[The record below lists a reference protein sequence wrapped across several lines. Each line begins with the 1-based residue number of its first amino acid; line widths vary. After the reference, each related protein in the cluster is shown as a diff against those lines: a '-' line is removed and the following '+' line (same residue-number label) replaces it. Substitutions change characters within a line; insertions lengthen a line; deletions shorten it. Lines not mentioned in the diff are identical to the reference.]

1 MGACSARRLPAAT
14 KALPQQPQHQ
24 ACSHPA
30 RTRCTPPPHPAPS
43 LQGAGLLKAT
53 NLRHHHEGSPEVP
66 TLYRINDRVE
76 FHIDISESSLEGVKP
91 YE

>member
-1 MGACSARRLPAAT
+1 
-14 KALPQQPQHQ
+14 
-24 ACSHPA
+24 
-30 RTRCTPPPHPAPS
+30 
-43 LQGAGLLKAT
+43 
-53 NLRHHHEGSPEVP
+53 VP